1 MKPST
6 KQSRPSSPPARLVQ
20 KAGLFLLALSLAVTG
35 CDAIGGGD
43 EDVDEEVIAGAP
55 ANLTAESG
63 NSEVA
68 LTWDAATDATTYSV
82 YRSTDP
88 TAIISGDPVS
98 SDVSETNYTD
108 TSVSNGITYYYKVTA
123 VADVEGEPSN
133 GVEVTPFSEPPT
145 TRP

>member
-6 KQSRPSSPPARLVQ
+6 KQSQPFFSPPARIVQ
-20 KAGLFLLALSLAVTG
+20 KAGLFLLLALSFVVTG
-35 CDAIGGGD
+35 CDAIGGGGD
-43 EDVDEEVIAGAP
+43 EDVVAGAP

-63 NSEVA
+63 NSEVV
-68 LTWDAATDATTYSV
+68 LTWDAATDATTYNV
-82 YRSTDP
+82 YRSTEP
-88 TAIISGDPVS
+88 TAIVSGNPVS

-108 TSVSNGITYYYKVTA
+108 TSVSNGTTYYYKVTA
-123 VADVEGEPSN
+123 VADIEGEPSN